1 MAEMSE
7 DELEKSNRS
16 KYGEK
21 EFDQISQAYRVSKEK
36 GDIWCSENVK
46 RYLDRFTR
54 PGSSKAN
61 NLVDLMKARDYLDR
75 MIEKNQDGNKEEVIE
90 Q

>member
-1 MAEMSE
+1 MKKE
-7 DELEKSNRS
+7 ELEQSNRS

-21 EFDQISQAYRVSKEK
+21 EFDQISLNYRKSNQY
-36 GDIWCSENVK
+36 GDIWASENVK

-61 NLVDLMKARDYLDR
+61 NFTDLLKARDYLDR
-75 MIEKNQDGNKEEVIE
+75 MIEFHEKNDNKKTKETEE
-90 Q
+90 